1 MDPHRV
7 SIIFFEHCTDLKVDL
22 YPAISEF
29 FQRHLNAASLMVDE
43 ISGPLASAVE
53 LATAAI
59 LKDQKLL
66 SIGMGA
72 DCASATVFA
81 SLLHQGVLRERP
93 ALPVV
98 EITEHQIESV
108 NVGVNWTGQRVK
120 ALGQPGDVGFVFA
133 ALLNTVDI
141 QQLSQVAE
149 QRQMQLIWFG
159 NRGPGLNIN
168 GSDEDVETRVAL
180 NMTLAICAARL
191 IDIHTF
197 GPIEGK

>member
-1 MDPHRV
+1 
-7 SIIFFEHCTDLKVDL
+7 
-22 YPAISEF
+22 
-29 FQRHLNAASLMVDE
+29 MVDE

-59 LKDQKLL
+59 LEDQKLL

-72 DCASATVFA
+72 DCASATAFA

-98 EITEHQIESV
+98 EIAEHQIESV

-197 GPIEGK
+197 GPMEGE